1 MPSNISLQSVI
12 DYVVTNVRG
21 VNLQDV
27 LGFQNEP
34 ALSICNDVY
43 QETLQRPLT
52 WRFNKANAANTGLG
66 VLYFTTT
73 AFQQDYPCT
82 NATVS
87 VPAQQVVHIATV
99 VNNGC
104 VVVGG
109 VATVTTNWPHGYTTG
124 QTATL
129 LNVGQWAAGGIFTPN
144 TTLNAPQTIASTPTP
159 TTFTFATGATAGT
172 YGAPGI
178 NDIGWIERCVL
189 EDYLNTANVKPRHS
203 IEVTMNLELESII
216 QPPFKISYQWTVPDA
231 TIAPNALVPSTTA
244 VFRLW
249 PVPSQQLWG
258 VMTDFQMKPKKFDA
272 LTETWGVWPDELIFV
287 IRQGVR
293 AMALDFVEDPRAV
306 TEYQLFQTKLDQ
318 VREIRDQ
325 ERPSQTMFPDRP
337 ILFGG

>member
-27 LGFQNEP
+27 LGIQNEP

-52 WRFNKANAANTGLG
+52 WRFNKANAASTGLG
-66 VLYFTTT
+66 ILYFTTT

-82 NATVS
+82 NASAATLS
-87 VPAQQVVHIATV
+87 GVVHIATIANSGV
-99 VNNGC
+99 VTTGAA
-104 VVVGG
+104 
-109 VATVTTNWPHGYTTG
+109 ATVKTTWAHGFTAG
-124 QTATL
+124 QTVTL
-129 LNVGQWAAGGIFTPN
+129 LNVGQWVAGVFTPTSALN
-144 TTLNAPQTIASTPTP
+144 TSFTIATVPST
-159 TTFTFATGATAGT
+159 TTFTFATAVTAGS
-172 YGAPGI
+172 YGAPGV

-189 EDYLNTANVKPRHS
+189 EDFNSTANVKPRHS

-216 QPPFKISYQWTVPDA
+216 QPPFKISYQYTVADSTLA
-231 TIAPNALVPSTTA
+231 ANALTPSTTA

-249 PVPSQQLWG
+249 PVPSQQTWG
-258 VMTDFQMKPKKFDA
+258 IMLDYQLKPVTFSD
-272 LTETWGVWPDELIFV
+272 LSQSWGVWPDELIFV

-337 ILFGG
+337 IMFGG